1 MISAVIAIIVGIAL
15 PLLIEAV
22 GTSHEKW
29 GQMAIYICAPC
40 VVLALVRL
48 FTIKETSTRGIA
60 ASTTI
65 NLKEGVYLLFHNKY
79 VLIYALA
86 LLLTNIATNFG
97 SATTYYFKY
106 IVQNLGLM
114 SLVQIGG
121 IAGPVAIAAFPALT
135 KKLGMKK
142 LMIGGLGIGVIG
154 KILPLFGK
162 TNIVLLMISSVL
174 SMVSY
179 MPFSFW
185 RPMS

>member
-1 MISAVIAIIVGIAL
+1 MK
-15 PLLIEAV
+15 
-22 GTSHEKW
+22 KW

-97 SATTYYFKY
+97 SATTYLFQ
-106 IVQNLGLM
+106 VHCAEPRPDVAG
-114 SLVQIGG
+114 SDWG

-135 KKLGMKK
+135 KKLGMK
-142 LMIGGLGIGVIG
+142 
-154 KILPLFGK
+154 
-162 TNIVLLMISSVL
+162 S
-174 SMVSY
+174 
-179 MPFSFW
+179 
-185 RPMS
+185 

>member
-1 MISAVIAIIVGIAL
+1 M
-15 PLLIEAV
+15 
-22 GTSHEKW
+22 GTDGDLYLRS
-29 GQMAIYICAPC
+29 C

-48 FTIKETSTRGIA
+48 FTIKETSTRRIA

-114 SLVQIGG
+114 SLVQIGE
-121 IAGPVAIAAFPALT
+121 L
-135 KKLGMKK
+135 LG
-142 LMIGGLGIGVIG
+142 LLQ
-154 KILPLFGK
+154 LP
-162 TNIVLLMISSVL
+162 
-174 SMVSY
+174 
-179 MPFSFW
+179 PFQRSQRNW
-185 RPMS
+185 E

>member
-1 MISAVIAIIVGIAL
+1 M
-15 PLLIEAV
+15 
-22 GTSHEKW
+22 
-29 GQMAIYICAPC
+29 
-40 VVLALVRL
+40 

-114 SLVQIGG
+114 SLVQIGE
-121 IAGPVAIAAFPALT
+121 L
-135 KKLGMKK
+135 LG
-142 LMIGGLGIGVIG
+142 LLQ
-154 KILPLFGK
+154 LP
-162 TNIVLLMISSVL
+162 
-174 SMVSY
+174 
-179 MPFSFW
+179 PFQRSQRNW
-185 RPMS
+185 E

>member
-1 MISAVIAIIVGIAL
+1 MAVYVFVMYTLIFSVFQTLYSCASTVYLSRVIETDENRVKVNSISSVISAVIAIIVGIAL

-106 IVQNLGLM
+106 IMVNTIRENTIRML
-114 SLVQIGG
+114 
-121 IAGPVAIAAFPALT
+121 
-135 KKLGMKK
+135 
-142 LMIGGLGIGVIG
+142 
-154 KILPLFGK
+154 ILAE
-162 TNIVLLMISSVL
+162 V
-174 SMVSY
+174 
-179 MPFSFW
+179 
-185 RPMS
+185 RPMPAPAVA